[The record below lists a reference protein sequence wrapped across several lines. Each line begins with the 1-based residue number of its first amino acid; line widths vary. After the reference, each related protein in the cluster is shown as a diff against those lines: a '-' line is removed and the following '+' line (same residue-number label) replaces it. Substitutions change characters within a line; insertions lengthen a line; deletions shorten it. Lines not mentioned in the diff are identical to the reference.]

1 MTKPTTDETRAGKH
15 WPPVEGELIS
25 FKSEGS
31 WKTGTLREV
40 RWGLVWRDFI
50 LEDGRVI
57 PEVKVSGC
65 PQPLVWRETSEVSPV
80 EREACEERL
89 ASMAMTGLDPREREQ
104 PFWAELN
111 QYLAYTY
118 LRFKR
123 TGHRPSDEA
132 RGLDEFPEHIRD
144 VKSIVTGRLSELLE
158 MKAGVQ
164 ERESA
169 AYSLGRLKDLETTLE
184 TGAPQPGR
192 RSAK

>member
-1 MTKPTTDETRAGKH
+1 MTDEMRAGQN
-15 WPPVEGELIS
+15 WPPAEGQLIS
-25 FKSEGS
+25 FKSGDG
-31 WKTGTLREV
+31 WKTGILSEV

-65 PQPLVWRETSEVSPV
+65 PQPAIWRETSEISPA
-80 EREACEERL
+80 EREAWEERL
-89 ASMAMTGLDPREREQ
+89 ASMAVAGLDPRDREQ

-123 TGHRPSDEA
+123 TGHRPSDDV
-132 RGLDEFPEHIRD
+132 RRPDEFPELIGE

-169 AYSLGRLKDLETTLE
+169 AYSLGRLKDLETTLQ
-184 TGAPQPGR
+184 TGTPQAR
-192 RSAK
+192 RWSMK